1 MIPIALRP
9 ARESDREFLFA
20 LLRDALGPHIVRAFG
35 AWREA
40 EQRERF
46 FASLK
51 LALHQI
57 VELAGEPVGCLSVTR
72 SAEQLKL
79 NRVFL
84 LPSHQG
90 RGIGSQLIRT
100 LAADADASGVPV
112 RLRVF
117 KLNPARRLYERLG
130 FRITG
135 EIETHFLMERAPRSA
150 GAHLERSAR

>member
-1 MIPIALRP
+1 MIPVALRP

-20 LLRDALGPHIVRAFG
+20 LLQGALGPHIVKTFG
-35 AWREA
+35 PWREA
-40 EQRERF
+40 EQREHF

-57 VELAGEPVGCLSVTR
+57 VELAGEPIGCLNVAR

-90 RGIGSQLIRT
+90 RGIGSQLVQA
-100 LAADADASGVPV
+100 LAAEADASGVPV

-117 KLNPARRLYERLG
+117 KVNPARHLYERLG
-130 FRITG
+130 FRVTG

-150 GAHLERSAR
+150 STLVEQPAR